1 MRRAS
6 LILAVLWALAT
17 ALPAAAASQ
26 IRVPSPLPDLI
37 QDESC
42 GFLVDVT
49 FPVNDQY
56 AIVLSDGDGNVTRI
70 IVTGHLVVTFT
81 NHSTGESF
89 TANISGPS
97 HIDLV
102 RGTNTQE
109 GLVGGPVGSLPG
121 LNLVAGRVDLNTGTF
136 RGHLLADVCALL
148 AP

>member
-1 MRRAS
+1 MTRVS
-6 LILAVLWALAT
+6 VVLGVVLALAY
-17 ALPAAAASQ
+17 ALPTVAASQ
-26 IRVPSPLPDLI
+26 TREPAPLPDLI
-37 QDESC
+37 EDESC
-42 GFLVDVT
+42 GFLVDVI
-49 FPVNDQY
+49 FPVNNEY
-56 AIVLSDGDGNVTRI
+56 AITLYDSQGNPTRI
-70 IVTGHLVVTFT
+70 IITGHLVVMFT
-81 NHSTGESF
+81 NALTGGSF

-121 LNLVAGRVDLNTGTF
+121 LNVFAGQVDLSTGAL